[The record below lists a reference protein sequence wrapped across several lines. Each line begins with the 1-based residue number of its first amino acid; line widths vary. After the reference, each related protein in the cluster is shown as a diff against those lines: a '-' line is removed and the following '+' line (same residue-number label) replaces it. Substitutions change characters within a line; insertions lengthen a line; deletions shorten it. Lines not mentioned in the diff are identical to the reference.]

1 MCIDQAIIKSEPG
14 IVLSLIIWYID
25 FVMTKYILFFQV
37 WLIEFIIWQW
47 NEGLLSY
54 TSVKSR

>member
-25 FVMTKYILFFQV
+25 FVMTKYILFCSGV
-37 WLIEFIIWQW
+37 V
-47 NEGLLSY
+47 N
-54 TSVKSR
+54 